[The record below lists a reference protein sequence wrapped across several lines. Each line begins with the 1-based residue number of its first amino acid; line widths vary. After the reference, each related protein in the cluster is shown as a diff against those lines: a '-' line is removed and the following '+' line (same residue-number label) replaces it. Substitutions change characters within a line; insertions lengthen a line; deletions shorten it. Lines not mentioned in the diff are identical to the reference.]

1 MDMYRFVAVCENDS
15 TSKQLTYTP
24 ENFEG
29 VKINRE
35 FSFVPPYGFTPKNAV
50 DSMRVIK
57 DDAAFFTAKN
67 VAFGYFL
74 KMKLYVSKLNADGM
88 TYSPLMTL
96 VVNSETISQTKD
108 YIEFSV
114 DVVNSASSYFQK
126 KSTKIN
132 LPLQVQKNMLV
143 DFYKV
148 NNVSINAT
156 SFVLGAQNTTLF
168 PFIKSEGMNIIHDED
183 ISLYDVLSYDSKNM
197 IYQCINGGDITFY
210 YNINVAVGASTQFG
224 ITPTGSITV
233 YISTYNGTTGV
244 KKTNIYEKTYAI
256 TENLQSFIFSENSK
270 KVISL
275 DPGDFIMMSF
285 VRSGLQPETRLNF
298 SSQVANL
305 TIKKTTAIKYLKPP
319 ISSISLP
326 DLFTSLFTTI
336 DFTDVDNT
344 FITSDKQLVN
354 NITELSI
361 IPQDFVREISAGL
374 GLVFNFDN
382 DKTTIENINSYFTR
396 LNAAPRITIDTYKDL
411 SVLNQEQIYSSVTFG
426 FEKFDTENNVYYF
439 HFQKKLTFEQMKENG
454 DSLELV
460 CNKLSF
466 DAEKIV
472 NRINEAAFGNNQTSN
487 DTYYVVPLRNIYA
500 NENINIADN
509 ITPRE
514 MALKNKAI
522 LELYFGN
529 YTNTSLVLSDNDG
542 VDENLAIR
550 ELDEYNNMIV
560 VRQHDAII
568 LTDTPHLRP
577 IVYEFTGL
585 IGEADFS
592 EHFAEMVDFNG
603 DKVDLFVYSS
613 ETTDKLG
620 EIKCKSLVFK

>member
-1 MDMYRFVAVCENDS
+1 MEMYRFVAVCENDS

-57 DDAAFFTAKN
+57 DDAAFFIAKN

-114 DVVNSASSYFQK
+114 DVLNSASSYFQK
-126 KSTKIN
+126 KATKIN
-132 LPLQVQKNMLV
+132 LPLNVEKNMLV

-156 SFVLGAQNTTLF
+156 SFVLGGSNTTLF
-168 PFIKSEGMNIIHDED
+168 PFIKSEGVNIIHDED
-183 ISLYDVLSYDSKNM
+183 VSLYDVLSFDSKNI
-197 IYQCINGGDITFY
+197 IYQCVTGGDITFY
-210 YNINVAVGASTQFG
+210 YNINVAVGAATQIG

-233 YISTYNGTTGV
+233 YISTYNGTNGL
-244 KKTNIYEKTYAI
+244 KKTNIYEKTYNI
-256 TENLQSFIFSENSK
+256 TENLQSFIFSKNTK
-270 KVISL
+270 KVIAL
-275 DPGDFIMMSF
+275 DAGDFIMMSF
-285 VRSGLQPETRLNF
+285 VRAGLQPETRLNF

-305 TIKKTTAIKYLKPP
+305 TIKKTTDIKYLKPP
-319 ISSISLP
+319 ISSLSLS

-344 FITSDKQLVN
+344 FITSDKELVN
-354 NITELSI
+354 NIKELSI
-361 IPQDFVREISAGL
+361 VPQDFVREISAGL

-396 LNAAPRITIDTYKDL
+396 LNAAQRITIDTYKDL
-411 SVLNQEQIYSSVTFG
+411 SVLNKEQIYSSVTFG

-439 HFQKKLTFEQMKENG
+439 PFQKKLTFEQMKENG

-487 DTYYVVPLRNIYA
+487 DTYYVVPLRNIAA

-509 ITPRE
+509 TTPRE

-529 YTNTSLVLSDNDG
+529 YTNTSLFLSDNDG
-542 VDENLAIR
+542 VAESLEISGVAQDDNIT
-550 ELDEYNNMIV
+550 
-560 VRQHDAII
+560 
-568 LTDTPHLRP
+568 LTGTPHLRP
-577 IVYEFTGL
+577 IVYEFTAL

-603 DKVDLFVYSS
+603 DTVDLFVYSS
-613 ETTDKLG
+613 ETTDQLG
-620 EIKCKSLVFK
+620 EIKCKALVFK

>member
-57 DDAAFFTAKN
+57 DDAAFFIAKN

-74 KMKLYVSKLNADGM
+74 KIKLYVNKLNADGM
-88 TYSPLMTL
+88 TYAPLMTL
-96 VVNSETISQTKD
+96 VVNSETLSQTKD

-114 DVVNSASSYFQK
+114 DVLNSASSYFQK

-132 LPLQVQKNMLV
+132 LTLNVQKNMLV

-156 SFVLGAQNTTLF
+156 SFVIGAQNTTLF
-168 PFIKSEGMNIIHDED
+168 PFIKSEGVNIIHDED
-183 ISLYDVLSYDSKNM
+183 VSLYDVLSYDSKNM
-197 IYQCINGGDITFY
+197 IYQCVTGGNITFY
-210 YNINVAVGASTQFG
+210 YNINVAVGASTIG
-224 ITPTGSITV
+224 VTPTGSITV

-244 KKTNIYEKTYAI
+244 KKTNIYEKTYTI
-256 TENLQSFIFSENSK
+256 TENIQSFIFSDNK
-270 KVISL
+270 KEVISL
-275 DPGDFIMMSF
+275 DAGDFIMMSF
-285 VRSGLQPETRLNF
+285 MRAGLQPETILNF

-305 TIKKTTAIKYLKPP
+305 TIKKTTAIKYLKPT

-344 FITSDKQLVN
+344 FITSDKQLIN

-411 SVLNQEQIYSSVTFG
+411 VVLNKEQIYSSVTFG

-439 HFQKKLTFEQMKENG
+439 PFQKKLTFEQMKENG

-472 NRINEAAFGNNQTSN
+472 NRINESAFGNNQTSN
-487 DTYYVVPLRNIYA
+487 DTYYVVPLRNIAA

-529 YTNTSLVLSDNDG
+529 YTNTSLLLSDNDG
-542 VDENLAIR
+542 VGESLEIGGVSQDDNIT
-550 ELDEYNNMIV
+550 
-560 VRQHDAII
+560 

-585 IGEADFS
+585 IGDADFS

-603 DKVDLFVYSS
+603 EMVDLFVYSS
-613 ETTDKLG
+613 ETTDQLG
-620 EIKCKSLVFK
+620 EIKCKALVFK

>member
-1 MDMYRFVAVCENDS
+1 MDMYRFVAICENDS

-35 FSFVPPYGFTPKNAV
+35 FSFVPPYGFTPKFAV
-50 DSMRVIK
+50 DTMRVIK
-57 DDAAFFTAKN
+57 DDAAFFIAKN

-108 YIEFSV
+108 YVEFSV
-114 DVVNSASSYFQK
+114 DVLNSASSYFQK

-132 LPLQVQKNMLV
+132 LPLNVQKNMLV
-143 DFYKV
+143 NFYKV
-148 NNVSINAT
+148 NNVSVNAT
-156 SFVLGAQNTTLF
+156 AFVLGGSSVTLF

-183 ISLYDVLSYDSKNM
+183 VSLYDVLSYDSKYM
-197 IYQCINGGDITFY
+197 IYQCVTGGDITLY
-210 YNINVAVGASTQFG
+210 YNINVAVGASTLIG
-224 ITPTGSITV
+224 VTPTGSISV
-233 YISTYNGTTGV
+233 CISTYNGTTGAI
-244 KKTNIYEKTYAI
+244 KTDIYGKTYHI
-256 TENLQSFIFSENSK
+256 TKNIQSFIFSANTK

-275 DPGDFIMMSF
+275 DAGDFIMMYF
-285 VRSGLQPETRLNF
+285 ARSGLQPQTFLNF

-305 TIKKTTAIKYLKPP
+305 TIKKTTAITYLKPP
-319 ISSISLP
+319 ISSISLT

-344 FITSDKQLVN
+344 FITSDKELVN
-354 NITELSI
+354 NINELSI
-361 IPQDFVREISAGL
+361 VPQDFVREISAGL

-396 LNAAPRITIDTYKDL
+396 LNAASRITIDTYKDL
-411 SVLNQEQIYSSVTFG
+411 SVLNKEQIYSSVTFG

-439 HFQKKLTFEQMKENG
+439 PFQKKLTFEQMKENG
-454 DSLELV
+454 ESLELV

-487 DTYYVVPLRNIYA
+487 DTYYVVPLRLCSA

-529 YTNTSLVLSDNDG
+529 YTNTSLFLSDDDG
-542 VDENLAIR
+542 VSESLKIGGVSQH
-550 ELDEYNNMIV
+550 NNIT
-560 VRQHDAII
+560 

-577 IVYEFTGL
+577 IVYEFTAL
-585 IGEADFS
+585 LGEADFS

-603 DKVDLFVYSS
+603 DTVDLFVYSS

-620 EIKCKSLVFK
+620 EIKCKALVYK

>member
-57 DDAAFFTAKN
+57 DDAAFFISKN

-96 VVNSETISQTKD
+96 IVNSETISQTKD
-108 YIEFSV
+108 FCEFSV
-114 DVVNSASSYFQK
+114 DVLNSASSYFQK

-132 LPLQVQKNMLV
+132 LTLNVQKNMLV
-143 DFYKV
+143 DFYKI

-156 SFVLGAQNTTLF
+156 AFVLGSQNTTLF
-168 PFIKSEGMNIIHDED
+168 PFIKSEGVNIIHDED
-183 ISLYDVLSYDSKNM
+183 VSLYDVLSYDSKNM
-197 IYQCINGGDITFY
+197 IYQCVTGGDITFY
-210 YNINVAVGASTQFG
+210 YNINVAVSASTQIG
-224 ITPTGSITV
+224 VTPTGSITV
-233 YISTYNGTTGV
+233 YISTYNGTTGI
-244 KKTNIYEKTYAI
+244 KKTNIYEKTYNI
-256 TENLQSFIFSENSK
+256 TQNLQSFIFSKNLK

-275 DPGDFIMMSF
+275 DAGDFIMMSF
-285 VRSGLQPETRLNF
+285 VRSGLQPGTILNF

-344 FITSDKQLVN
+344 FITSDKELVN
-354 NITELSI
+354 NIRELSI

-396 LNAAPRITIDTYKDL
+396 LNAASRITIDTYKDL
-411 SVLNQEQIYSSVTFG
+411 SILNQEQIYSSITFG

-439 HFQKKLTFEQMKENG
+439 PFQKKLTFEQVKENG

-487 DTYYVVPLRNIYA
+487 DTYYVVPLRNITA

-529 YTNTSLVLSDNDG
+529 YTNTSLFLSDNDG
-542 VDENLAIR
+542 VGEDLKISG
-550 ELDEYNNMIV
+550 V
-560 VRQHDAII
+560 SQHDNIT

-577 IVYEFTGL
+577 IVYEFKAL

-603 DKVDLFVYSS
+603 DTVDLFVYSS
-613 ETTDKLG
+613 ETTDQLG
-620 EIKCKSLVFK
+620 EIKCKGLVFK

>member
-57 DDAAFFTAKN
+57 DDAAFFIAKN

-74 KMKLYVSKLNADGM
+74 KIKLYVSKLNADGM
-88 TYSPLMTL
+88 TYAPLMTL
-96 VVNSETISQTKD
+96 VVNSETLSQTKD

-114 DVVNSASSYFQK
+114 DVLNSASSYFQK
-126 KSTKIN
+126 KATKIN
-132 LPLQVQKNMLV
+132 LPLNVQKNMLV

-156 SFVLGAQNTTLF
+156 PFVLGAQNTTLF
-168 PFIKSEGMNIIHDED
+168 PFVKSEGVNIIHDED
-183 ISLYDVLSYDSKNM
+183 VSLYDVLSYDSKNM
-197 IYQCINGGDITFY
+197 IYQCVTGGDITFY
-210 YNINVAVGASTQFG
+210 YNINVAVGASTIG
-224 ITPTGSITV
+224 VTPTGSITV
-233 YISTYNGTTGV
+233 YISTYNGTTGF
-244 KKTNIYEKTYAI
+244 KKTNIYEKTYNI
-256 TENLQSFIFSENSK
+256 TKNIQSFIFSDNTK

-275 DPGDFIMMSF
+275 DAGDFIMMSF
-285 VRSGLQPETRLNF
+285 VHSGLQPQTFLNF

-305 TIKKTTAIKYLKPP
+305 TIKKTTAIKYLKPT
-319 ISSISLP
+319 ISSIALS

-344 FITSDKQLVN
+344 FITSDKELVN

-396 LNAAPRITIDTYKDL
+396 LNAASRITIDTYKDL
-411 SVLNQEQIYSSVTFG
+411 SVLNKEQIYSSVTFG

-439 HFQKKLTFEQMKENG
+439 PFQKKLTFEQMKENG

-487 DTYYVVPLRNIYA
+487 DTYYVVPLRNIAA

-529 YTNTSLVLSDNDG
+529 YTNTSLFLSDNDG
-542 VDENLAIR
+542 VSESLEIGG
-550 ELDEYNNMIV
+550 V
-560 VRQHDAII
+560 SQHDNVI

-603 DKVDLFVYSS
+603 DTVDLFVYSS
-613 ETTDKLG
+613 ETTDQLG
-620 EIKCKSLVFK
+620 EIKCKGLVFK

>member
-1 MDMYRFVAVCENDS
+1 MEMYRFVAVCENDS

-57 DDAAFFTAKN
+57 DDAAFFIAKN

-114 DVVNSASSYFQK
+114 DVLNSASSYFQK

-132 LPLQVQKNMLV
+132 LSLNVQKNMLV
-143 DFYKV
+143 DFYKI

-156 SFVLGAQNTTLF
+156 PFVLGGSNTTLF
-168 PFIKSEGMNIIHDED
+168 PFIKSEGVNIIHDED
-183 ISLYDVLSYDSKNM
+183 VSLYDVLSYDSKNM
-197 IYQCINGGDITFY
+197 IYQCVTGGNVTFY
-210 YNINVAVGASTQFG
+210 YNINVAVGASTAIG
-224 ITPTGSITV
+224 ITPTGSIIV

-256 TENLQSFIFSENSK
+256 TENIQSFVFSKNEK

-275 DPGDFIMMSF
+275 DAGDFIMMSF
-285 VRSGLQPETRLNF
+285 VRSGLQPETRLSF

-305 TIKKTTAIKYLKPP
+305 TIKKTTAIKYIKPP
-319 ISSISLP
+319 ISSISLS

-344 FITSDKQLVN
+344 FITSDKELVN

-396 LNAAPRITIDTYKDL
+396 LNAAQRITIDTYKDL
-411 SVLNQEQIYSSVTFG
+411 SILNQEQIYSSVTFG

-439 HFQKKLTFEQMKENG
+439 PFQKKLTFEQMKENG

-487 DTYYVVPLRNIYA
+487 DTYYVVPLRNIAA

-529 YTNTSLVLSDNDG
+529 YTNTSLFLSDNDG
-542 VDENLAIR
+542 VSESLKISG
-550 ELDEYNNMIV
+550 V
-560 VRQHDAII
+560 KQHDNII

-577 IVYEFTGL
+577 IVYEFTAL

-592 EHFAEMVDFNG
+592 EHFAEMVDVNG
-603 DKVDLFVYSS
+603 ETVDLFVYSS
-613 ETTDKLG
+613 ETTDQLG
-620 EIKCKSLVFK
+620 EIKCKTLVFK